1 MLVFRKILRTYKIND
16 PMQSFYYLTM
26 FKYWQIKVFSSIF
39 FIFQDIDSKNF
50 KNILYIKLI
59 SLI

>member
-1 MLVFRKILRTYKIND
+1 MANWEIFT
-16 PMQSFYYLTM
+16 
-26 FKYWQIKVFSSIF
+26 F